1 MSCCGQKRQ
10 HLRAG
15 EPSQPAAGPLRP
27 PGQAPLPPILVYF
40 QYTGATALTVV
51 GPVTRTRYRFS
62 APGAVLAID
71 ARDALAVAA
80 VPHLRQTRRP

>member
-27 PGQAPLPPILVYF
+27 PGQAPLPPILVHFEYV
-40 QYTGATALTVV
+40 GATALTVV

-71 ARDALAVAA
+71 ARDALAVAT